1 MAHGKKYRAA
11 REKLDREK
19 LYALTDAVDLIR
31 AMEYANFDETFEIHI
46 RLGVN
51 PRSSDQQVRGT
62 VALPHGT
69 GKSVRVLVFAQGE
82 NEQAAK
88 KAGADFV
95 GGDDLAEKI
104 QGGWMDFDAVIAT
117 PDMMRVVGKLG
128 KVLGPRGLMPNPK
141 TGTVTNDVTEAV
153 GNLKAGQV
161 EYRVDRNAIIHAAIG
176 KMSFSNEQ
184 LTDNARAYAN
194 AVLAARPASVKGAY
208 VRSMSISATMSPG
221 VKISLDASPELKVPE
236 AETA

>member
-1 MAHGKKYRAA
+1 
-11 REKLDREK
+11 
-19 LYALTDAVDLIR
+19 
-31 AMEYANFDETFEIHI
+31 
-46 RLGVN
+46 
-51 PRSSDQQVRGT
+51 

-69 GKSVRVLVFAQGE
+69 GKTVRVLVFAQGE

-88 KAGADFV
+88 DAGADFV
-95 GGDDLAEKI
+95 GADDLAEKI

-128 KVLGPRGLMPNPK
+128 RVLGPRGLMPNPK

-153 GNLKAGQV
+153 EKLKAGQV

-176 KMSFSNEQ
+176 KMSFTDEQ
-184 LTDNARAYAN
+184 LADNARAYAN
-194 AVLAARPASVKGAY
+194 AILAARPASVKGAY
-208 VRSMSISATMSPG
+208 VRSMSISSSMSPG
-221 VKISLDASPELKVPE
+221 VKVSLDASPKLVVPE

>member
-19 LYALTDAVDLIR
+19 LYALTDAVELIR
-31 AMEYANFDETFEIHI
+31 EMQYANFDETFEIHM

-69 GKSVRVLVFAQGE
+69 GKTVRVLVFAQGE

-88 KAGADFV
+88 NAGADFV

-141 TGTVTNDVTEAV
+141 TGTVTNDVTQAV
-153 GNLKAGQV
+153 ENLKAGQV
-161 EYRVDRNAIIHAAIG
+161 EYRVDRNAIVHAAIG
-176 KMSFSNEQ
+176 KMSFTDDQ
-184 LTDNARAYAN
+184 LADNCRAYAN

-208 VRSMSISATMSPG
+208 VRSMSISSSMSPG